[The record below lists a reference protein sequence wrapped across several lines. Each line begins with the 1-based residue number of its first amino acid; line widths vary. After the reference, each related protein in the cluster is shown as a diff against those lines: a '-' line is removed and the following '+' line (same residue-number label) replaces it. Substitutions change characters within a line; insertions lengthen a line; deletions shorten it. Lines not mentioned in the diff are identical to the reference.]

1 MMTQSMCKK
10 VVIFDLDD
18 TLYKEIDFLK
28 SAYRH
33 IASLVS
39 NDHAPEDEVYQ
50 LMLQTYY
57 AGGNAFEAAVTKY
70 GFRLFSV
77 EWMLSVYRNHKPKIT
92 LDEET
97 RNTLDWLKAQGVVMG
112 IISDGRMAQQIN
124 KIEAL
129 GLEEYMDPNDIII
142 NNHSE
147 FFKPDMRSYRRFME
161 KYGADCD
168 YLYIADNPAKDFK
181 APNTLDWTTICLL
194 DDGMNIHKQVFN
206 QKPEYLPMHKISS
219 MREILAII

>member
-1 MMTQSMCKK
+1 MMPKHK
-10 VVIFDLDD
+10 VVVFDLDD

-39 NDHAPEDEVYQ
+39 NDHAPKDEVYQ

-70 GFRLFSV
+70 GFQLFSV
-77 EWMLSVYRNHKPKIT
+77 EWMLNVYWHHKPKIA

-97 RNTLDWLKAQGVVMG
+97 KTTLDWLKAQGVVMG
-112 IISDGRMAQQIN
+112 IISDGRMLQQKN
-124 KIEAL
+124 KIETL
-129 GLEEYMDPNDIII
+129 GLEKYMDPSNIII
-142 NNHSE
+142 NDRSE

-161 KYGADCD
+161 KYGADCH
-168 YLYIADNPAKDFK
+168 YWYIADNPTKDFK
-181 APNTLDWTTICLL
+181 APNALGWTTICLW
-194 DDGMNIHKQVFN
+194 DDGRNVHPQSFDQN
-206 QKPEYLPMHKISS
+206 PELLPKMKVKTLS
-219 MREILAII
+219 EIMVII

>member
-1 MMTQSMCKK
+1 MMPKHK
-10 VVIFDLDD
+10 VVVFDLDD
-18 TLYKEIDFLK
+18 TLYKEVNFLK

-39 NDHAPEDEVYQ
+39 NVHAPEDEVYH

-57 AGGNAFEAAVTKY
+57 VGGNAFEAAVVKF

-77 EWMLSVYRNHKPKIT
+77 EWMLNTYRNHKPEIT

-97 RNTLDWLKAQGVVMG
+97 RTTLDWLKAQGVVMG
-112 IISDGRMAQQIN
+112 IISDGRMLQQMR

-129 GLEEYMDPNDIII
+129 GLEEYMDPSDIII
-142 NNHSE
+142 NDRPE
-147 FFKPDMRSYRRFME
+147 YFKPDPRSYKRVME

-168 YLYIADNPAKDFK
+168 YWYIADNPAKDFK
-181 APNTLDWTTICLL
+181 APNALGWTTICLL
-194 DDGMNIHKQVFN
+194 DDGTNIHPQDFDQN
-206 QKPEYLPMHKISS
+206 PELLPKMKVKALD
-219 MREILAII
+219 EIMAMI

>member
-1 MMTQSMCKK
+1 MTPKHK
-10 VVIFDLDD
+10 VVVFDLDD

-57 AGGNAFEAAVTKY
+57 AGGNAFEAAVTQY

-77 EWMLSVYRNHKPKIT
+77 EWILNVYRHHKPKIT
-92 LDEET
+92 QDEDT
-97 RNTLDWLKAQGVVMG
+97 RTTLDWLKAQGIVMG
-112 IISDGRMAQQIN
+112 IISDGRLLQQMN

-129 GLEEYMDPNDIII
+129 GLEEYMDSSDIII
-142 NNHSE
+142 NDRSE
-147 FFKPDMRSYRRFME
+147 FFKPDMRSYRRIME
-161 KYGADCD
+161 KYGADCH
-168 YLYIADNPAKDFK
+168 YWYIADNPTKDFK
-181 APNTLDWTTICLL
+181 APNTLGWTTICLL
-194 DDGMNIHKQVFN
+194 DDGTNIHPQSFDHTT
-206 QKPEYLPMHKISS
+206 EFLPKEKVKALS
-219 MREILAII
+219 EIMAMI